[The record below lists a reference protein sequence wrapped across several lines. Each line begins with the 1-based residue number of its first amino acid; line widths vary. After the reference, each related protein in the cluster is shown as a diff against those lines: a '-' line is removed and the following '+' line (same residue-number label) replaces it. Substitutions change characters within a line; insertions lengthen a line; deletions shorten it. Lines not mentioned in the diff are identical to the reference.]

1 MADDDS
7 QLRARVVAA
16 LDRALRRAAGNS
28 LAGARNA
35 FGELSTRFRAP
46 MRVAIVGRVSSGKST
61 LVNAL
66 LGGQVV
72 PTDVEELT
80 YNVNWLRYAPVPG
93 LTVHFKDGRPPQ
105 QRDPAEWE
113 ALTVRSDQS
122 RERLDEIDYL
132 VISESNPYLKA
143 FDLIDTPGLD
153 SHFSDDSANTMRFL
167 GLSEAG
173 VRDTTMAHA
182 ADATIAHAAKAD
194 ALVLVF
200 PRGAAEKDVKLL
212 REFQMA
218 GPMMSAASPLTAV
231 GVLTK
236 IEHYWDPPDQPDPVA
251 AGRRLA
257 ERMMSEGEAGRYLYQ
272 LYPLATLVGEAAA
285 TFDAENFADLTALAA
300 IDPLVLED
308 AVGLG
313 SGFGAAD
320 AVGLPVPAD
329 RRRVLFDRF
338 SAYGIALACQ
348 LIRDGI
354 ADEDTLKAE
363 LTERSGMAEFR
374 RSLVS
379 HFGNRADLIKLQQLI
394 GQVRAIPATL
404 GNQLQPRDRAA
415 LDRAVAEVSQL
426 EFKEHAFSELALLR
440 AFYAG
445 RLSLGDQ
452 DAADLRRIFGET
464 GTSAAARLGLL
475 ETAAVEELR
484 ARARERH
491 SYWSTKSVEALPG
504 PEHHAARVLRRS
516 YEGLIGDIGLISDI
530 EAS

>member
-16 LDRALRRAAGNS
+16 LDRAVRRAAGNS

-35 FGELSTRFRAP
+35 FSELSTRFRAP

-105 QRDPAEWE
+105 QRDQAERE
-113 ALTVRSDQS
+113 ALTVRSDLS
-122 RERLDEIDYL
+122 KERLDEIDYL
-132 VISESNPYLKA
+132 VIGEPNPYLKA
-143 FDLIDTPGLD
+143 FDLIDTPGHD
-153 SHFSDDSANTMRFL
+153 SHFSDDSANAMRFL

-173 VRDTTMAHA
+173 MR
-182 ADATIAHAAKAD
+182 DATIAHAAKAD

-200 PRGAAEKDVKLL
+200 PRGAAEEDVKLL

-218 GPMMSAASPLTAV
+218 GSMASTASPLTAV

-236 IEHYWDPPDQPDPVA
+236 IEQYWDPDKPDPVTT
-251 AGRRLA
+251 GRRLA
-257 ERMMSEGEAGRYLYQ
+257 ERMMGEGEAGRYLYQ
-272 LYPLATLVGEAAA
+272 LFPLATLVGEAAA

-308 AVGLG
+308 AVGFG
-313 SGFGAAD
+313 SGFAAED
-320 AVGLPVPAD
+320 AAGLPVPAG

-338 SAYGIALACQ
+338 SGYGIVLACQ

-354 ADEDTLKAE
+354 ADEDTLRAE
-363 LTERSGMAEFR
+363 LAVRSGMAEFR

-394 GQVRAIPATL
+394 GQVKAIPAAL
-404 GNQLQPRDRAA
+404 GNDLGPRDRAA
-415 LDRAVAEVSQL
+415 LDGAVAEVSQL
-426 EFKEHAFSELALLR
+426 EFKEHAFRELALLR

-445 RLSLGDQ
+445 ELPLSDQ
-452 DAADLRRIFGET
+452 DATDLRRVFGEA
-464 GTSAAARLGLL
+464 GTSPAARLGLPGSA
-475 ETAAVEELR
+475 TREELR
-484 ARARERH
+484 ARALERH
-491 SYWSTKSVEALPG
+491 TYWSARSVEALPG
-504 PEHHAARVLRRS
+504 PEHKAARVLRRS